1 MIGKWGRKRGR
12 DHAEVGAASPTE
24 FTSRH
29 SRRPRHRE
37 VAAKIGTGPQ
47 NRFPCLVGGVNILC
61 ISVLLIVCKKE
72 CNNSCE
78 KSPSHILSPWKQWV
92 EQGTLQR
99 SKTVQDLLSMSLLL
113 LLDPPPSFCI
123 PVFDKTIFSQLE
135 DGILKS
141 NSFHCISSH
150 FLLVLHLGF

>member
-78 KSPSHILSPWKQWV
+78 KS
-92 EQGTLQR
+92 
-99 SKTVQDLLSMSLLL
+99 LLL